1 MWVALLVASLAL
13 VLASLAQARAA
24 GPPVLALLSAVH
36 LQPQGRAYRSSFL
49 PSLLD
54 DLNLQAYLVDLC
66 QIIPALTLTSIRK
79 SLLVVPY
86 GQVAWSFRSKHCRGR
101 HTGADVGMR
110 FRELHRCILVFR
122 AKLYSSRA
130 VHTPAESRTRW
141 YCTRGGLRKREV
153 TSRKSA

>member
-36 LQPQGRAYRSSFL
+36 LQPQGRAYRSSFH

-86 GQVAWSFRSKHCRGR
+86 GQVAWSFRSRHAQRLPYWCRCRSEVQGI
-101 HTGADVGMR
+101 VS
-110 FRELHRCILVFR
+110 LHFSLLCKIVQFTRCVY
-122 AKLYSSRA
+122 A
-130 VHTPAESRTRW
+130 
-141 YCTRGGLRKREV
+141 
-153 TSRKSA
+153 